1 MLIEAIREE
10 FASESYS
17 NNARLTVLQSL
28 LRLKLPDESILN
40 DTIRLIKMDKITN
53 INQLTNVLYILAKF
67 KCQSGD
73 YIDFA
78 IQRFAKEPKLEVRIA
93 CRNLWNL
100 FALDH
105 KSEAGLKLFADV
117 IQKGDSS
124 KLNELDLANSLR
136 AFAHFQYVNFDCLEM
151 LLKQSIR
158 SASEMKLKSLAV
170 VVNSFAELDVTNPT
184 LLTITKEILLRSVDT
199 KSEHVLKPQDL
210 EPINCA

>member
-1 MLIEAIREE
+1 M
-10 FASESYS
+10 
-17 NNARLTVLQSL
+17 
-28 LRLKLPDESILN
+28 
-40 DTIRLIKMDKITN
+40 
-53 INQLTNVLYILAKF
+53 
-67 KCQSGD
+67 
-73 YIDFA
+73 
-78 IQRFAKEPKLEVRIA
+78 
-93 CRNLWNL
+93 
-100 FALDH
+100 LDH

-117 IQKGDSS
+117 IQKADPS

-158 SASEMKLKSLAV
+158 NASEMKLRSLAV
-170 VVNSFAELDVTNPT
+170 VVNSFAELDVINPT